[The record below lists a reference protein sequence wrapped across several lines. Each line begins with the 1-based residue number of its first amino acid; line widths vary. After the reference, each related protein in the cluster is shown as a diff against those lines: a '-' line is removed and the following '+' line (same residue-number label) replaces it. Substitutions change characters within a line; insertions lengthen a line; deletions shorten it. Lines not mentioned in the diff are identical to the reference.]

1 MKKTSRAKKGKA
13 IKPAGKKPP
22 LMEIHESLER
32 IREKELC
39 DMNLFELSIH
49 SLMQTDTFREIR
61 NRLKLVQASLEIGD
75 TKAAKIIINGLVGP
89 PPENPFKKGGV

>member
-1 MKKTSRAKKGKA
+1 MKKTGRTKKGNA
-13 IKPAGKKPP
+13 VN
-22 LMEIHESLER
+22 LMEISKSLER

-61 NRLKLVQASLEIGD
+61 NRLKLVQASLEVGD
-75 TKAAKIIINGLVGP
+75 TKAAKIIINDLVGSP
-89 PPENPFKKGGV
+89 MENPFKKGGPHE